1 MNKYVVSYIAEVQE
15 DLEDGLI
22 CAGERIEAS
31 IFDLDAAEYV
41 CAESFFE
48 AYLGAL
54 NKLEELFEGKADITI
69 TGIMFVRK
77 E

>member
-1 MNKYVVSYIAEVQE
+1 MNKYVVSYIAEVWE

-31 IFDLDAAEYV
+31 VLDPDTAEYV

-48 AYLGAL
+48 AYLGAF

-69 TGIMFVRK
+69 TGIMFVRR

>member
-1 MNKYVVSYIAEVQE
+1 MNKYVVSYIAEVRE
-15 DLEDGLI
+15 DLSDELI
-22 CAGERIEAS
+22 SAGERIEAS
-31 IFDLDAAEYV
+31 IFDPDMAEYV

-54 NKLEELFEGKADITI
+54 NKLEELFKGKADITI

>member
-31 IFDLDAAEYV
+31 IFDPDMAEYV
-41 CAESFFE
+41 CAESFF
-48 AYLGAL
+48 
-54 NKLEELFEGKADITI
+54 
-69 TGIMFVRK
+69 
-77 E
+77 